1 MTNSARLDVVGL
13 GESSLDHVCVL
24 PSLEVQGEKVTID
37 DYAARPGG
45 QVATTLLGCARL
57 GLRTA
62 YWGCVGDDFAA
73 ERVLAP
79 LEEAGVDLSG
89 LRRIEGAR
97 TRLAVVLV
105 DGVTGDRRVLGYRDA
120 GLRWRERPG
129 DVGRLRGARAL
140 HIDATD
146 PEASLWAAQAARRA
160 GMPVILDADR
170 VDDGVC
176 ALLPWVD
183 FPVVSR
189 PFAEEWGQ
197 TGEVR
202 DGLERL
208 AREGARFAI
217 ATLGER
223 GACAF
228 ESGRHLESPAWRV
241 DAVDTTG
248 AGDAFRAGFLWALLA
263 GREPEECL
271 RRANAVG
278 ALACTGAGAQG
289 GLPEPTRVE
298 ALLAEGELLEGAA
311 P

>member
-1 MTNSARLDVVGL
+1 VPKATRLDVVGL
-13 GESSLDHVCVL
+13 GEISLDHVCVL
-24 PSLEVQGEKVTID
+24 ASLEVTEDKTPIL

-45 QVATTLLGCARL
+45 QVATTVLGCTRL
-57 GLRTA
+57 GLQTS
-62 YWGCVGDDFAA
+62 YWGCVGDDFGA

-79 LEEAGVDLSG
+79 LEEAGVDLTG

-105 DGVTGDRRVLGYRDA
+105 ERDSGDRRVLGFRDPA
-120 GLRWRERPG
+120 LCWRERPG

-146 PEASLWAAQAARRA
+146 PEAALWAAQLARRA

-170 VDDGVC
+170 VDEGTRS
-176 ALLPWVD
+176 LLPWVD

-197 TGEVR
+197 TGKVR

-208 AREGARFAI
+208 AREGARFAV
-217 ATLGER
+217 ATLGEQ
-223 GACAF
+223 GAEACHD
-228 ESGRHLESPAWRV
+228 GRHWASPAWRV

-263 GREPEECL
+263 GHPPEECV

-278 ALACTGAGAQG
+278 ALACTGTGAQG
-289 GLPEPTRVE
+289 GLPAAEDAER
-298 ALLAEGELLEGAA
+298 LLASGESR
-311 P
+311 